1 MLVVRY
7 TAWDGTQE
15 VRLSAEQA
23 FDKLSELLSFTDDVQ
38 QALDWLLHQ
47 GLDADG
53 LRVLGLDELLEQ
65 LREAM
70 RARYRDVNLR
80 GALAEMRQRLEDVLE
95 QERETLDALE
105 GGMASER
112 AAARRAQ
119 LDRLAA
125 RLSGAIAELAE
136 GDFEDPGAGAAFDTL
151 RDELENI
158 RALEEFERRYGDLF
172 HGPRSLGYE
181 EALDLMREME
191 GWRRLEEQLLA
202 GDLDALDPEQLRALL
217 GADALRSVQLLQ
229 GMMRAITEAGYLA
242 QREGR
247 MALSPKGV
255 RRIGHLALRDIYQGL
270 LRDRPG
276 GHATDARGQ
285 TVLRP
290 DETRAYRFGD
300 PLALHLVNTLKKA
313 VARRPGTPLALAPE
327 DFEVYAADQTTTSS
341 TVLLLDMSWSMSWEG
356 RFAAAKKVALAL
368 ESLVRSRY
376 PRDYFGIVGFFTR
389 AVELRLRDLPE
400 ASWNMGDPFTN
411 LQDGLRL
418 GADLLARHPSTNQHI
433 IVITDGQPTAYFS
446 KGRLHCEWPLSFG
459 GISMRA
465 AQETLREVERLTR
478 RGITINTF
486 MLDDSP
492 SLRAFVERMTRINR
506 GRALYTRPDK
516 LGQYLLVDYL
526 AKKRKRV

>member
-1 MLVVRY
+1 MLTVRY
-7 TAWDGTQE
+7 TAWDGTQR
-15 VRLSAEQA
+15 VRLTAEQA
-23 FDKLSELLSFTDDVQ
+23 FDKLSEFLSFTDDVQ

-47 GLDADG
+47 GLDLEG
-53 LRVLGLDELLEQ
+53 IRVLGLDDLLEQ

-80 GALAEMRQRLEDVLE
+80 GAMAELRQKLEDLLDL
-95 QERETLDALE
+95 EREALDRLGDAD
-105 GGMASER
+105 R
-112 AAARRAQ
+112 AARKRAQ
-119 LDRLAA
+119 LDQLPPKLSDALARLADY
-125 RLSGAIAELAE
+125 
-136 GDFEDPGAGAAFDTL
+136 DFEDAEAEAAYEAL

-172 HGPRSLGYE
+172 HGPRSLGYD
-181 EALDLMREME
+181 EAIELMREME
-191 GWRRLEEQLLA
+191 AWKRLEEQLLA
-202 GDLDALDPEQLRALL
+202 GNLEGIDAERLGELL
-217 GADALRSVQLLQ
+217 GAEALRSFQLLSGLLQ
-229 GMMRAITEAGYLA
+229 ALTDAGYLA

-247 MALSPKGV
+247 ATLSPKGV
-255 RRIGHLALRDIYQGL
+255 RRIGQLALRDIYQGL

-276 GHATDARGQ
+276 GHATDSRGAF
-285 TVLRP
+285 VLRP

-313 VARRPGTPLALAPE
+313 VARRPGTPLRIEPD

-356 RFAAAKKVALAL
+356 RFAAAKKVAMAM

-376 PRDYFGIVGFFTR
+376 PRDYFAIVGFFTR

-418 GADLLARHPSTNQHI
+418 AADLLGRHPSSNQHI
-433 IVITDGQPTAYFS
+433 IIITDGQPTAYFS
-446 KGRLHCEWPLSFG
+446 RGRLYCEWPLSFG

-465 AQETLREVERLTR
+465 AQETLREVERVTR

-492 SLRAFVERMTRINR
+492 SLRAFVERMTRINK
-506 GRALYTRPDK
+506 GRALYTRPDR

-526 AKKRKRV
+526 TKKRKRV